1 MGKKLLIVEDELH
14 IRTLLEQA
22 LEDLEDDF
30 DVEVLS
36 AADGEEGLAMIREHR
51 PQAVFLDIMM
61 PKKNGYE
68 VCRSVKEDPELKD
81 TIIVLLTA
89 KGQEADRKKG
99 LELGAY
105 DYMTKP
111 FDPDEVVDLAKE
123 LLKVE
128 EN

>member
-68 VCRSVKEDPELKD
+68 VCRSVKEDPELKE

-128 EN
+128 EK